1 MHVYVAVYIS
11 DCLGISK
18 VGFFLILFAV
28 SSAAVSSVCGTI
40 VKYVPECLVLLLAGL
55 IDIGLIIFLLVW
67 KREPSYAAVII
78 FVIGWG
84 VADAIWEV
92 MYSGFVAY
100 LFPLDTTAAFGA
112 ASVWQGLGLTIH
124 RMKVAVCDFS
134 DFTDPWEKASDF
146 FQPLQFGV
154 SCTLGSE
161 KVIHGLWRCQLS
173 SEAGVQQGDPL
184 GPLFFAL
191 VLHKVVS
198 AIDADDECL
207 DLLFQAWFLDDGVL
221 AGAPIGDYLFCANFI
236 ASKRLDAVKLLSK
249 LVEVATIDPQILGK
263 LTRPA
268 DVLVADWERGRP
280 AALDVTV
287 ASLLTPA
294 VLNEAG
300 MTAGAAAAASEQRK
314 HIAND
319 PKCQE
324 LGWVCVPLAVE
335 TYGN

>member
-112 ASVWQGLGLTIH
+112 ASVWQGLGLT
-124 RMKVAVCDFS
+124 
-134 DFTDPWEKASDF
+134 
-146 FQPLQFGV
+146 FGV